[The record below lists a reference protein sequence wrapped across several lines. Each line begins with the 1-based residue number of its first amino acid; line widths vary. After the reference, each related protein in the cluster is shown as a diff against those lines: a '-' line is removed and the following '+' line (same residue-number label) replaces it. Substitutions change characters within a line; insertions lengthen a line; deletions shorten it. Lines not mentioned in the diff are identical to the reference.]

1 MTRRELFKKAAEK
14 LDMRQQD
21 VEEVVKAIEDIA
33 YDAIR
38 KEDVHL
44 LDGLILYTKI
54 RDART
59 MRNPK
64 TGEPVAVPAK
74 RVPAVRI
81 GKRIKEAAY

>member
-14 LDMRQQD
+14 LDMRQSD

-33 YDAIR
+33 YQAIR
-38 KEDVHL
+38 REDVHI
-44 LDGLILYTKI
+44 LDGLILYTKV
-54 RDART
+54 RNART

-64 TGEPVAVPAK
+64 TGDPVEVPAK
-74 RVPAVRI
+74 RVPGVRI